1 MRYLRLFALFAVM
14 LPFASSVEPGKP
26 SRTAV
31 QTLQMRALGTKV
43 PDPEL
48 RNPDTL
54 ALKLFGAREREVLS
68 EVGQPIFADLDF
80 TDAWNKLGGQKGIFI
95 HMLARTRAIDDTVR
109 AALKEGA
116 TQVVILGAGYDSRAY
131 RMQEQMRRTTVF
143 EVDFPPTQELKKL
156 RIRESL
162 GRVPKNIVFVPID
175 FTKEDLQTVLRKAG
189 YHADRKT
196 VFVWE
201 GVSFYLSEPDV
212 SAILR
217 FVAKHSAPGSTIVFD
232 YESERAITG
241 NHDDTRLKEALTRL
255 AKWGEPHIFGLPDGK
270 TREFLED
277 RGLTVVSD
285 FGAAELTRL
294 YLTRKDGTVL
304 AEEPWHFGVCIARV
318 PE

>member
-1 MRYLRLFALFAVM
+1 MNCLRLFATFAVI
-14 LPFASSVEPGKP
+14 LPVAFPVEPGKP

-43 PDPEL
+43 ADPEL

-68 EVGQPIFADLDF
+68 EGGQAIFADLNF
-80 TDAWNKLGGQKGIFI
+80 ADAWNKLGGQKGIFA
-95 HMLARTRAIDDTVR
+95 HVLARTRAIDDTVR
-109 AALKEGA
+109 TALKEGA
-116 TQVVILGAGYDSRAY
+116 RQVVILGAGYDSRAY
-131 RMQEQMRRTTVF
+131 RMQEQMQRTTVF

-162 GRVPKNIVFVPID
+162 QQFPKNVVFVPMD

-189 YHADRKT
+189 FQRDQKT

-212 SAILR
+212 SATLR
-217 FVAKHSAPGSTIVFD
+217 FVASNSAPGSTIVFD
-232 YESERAITG
+232 YESERVVTG
-241 NHDDTRLKEALTRL
+241 NHEDARLKEAMTRL
-255 AKWGEPHIFGLPDGK
+255 AKWGEPHLFGLRDGK
-270 TREFLED
+270 TREFLKD
-277 RGLTVVSD
+277 RGLTIVSD
-285 FGAAELTRL
+285 FRASELTRL

-304 AEEPWHFGVCIARV
+304 AEEPWHYGVCVARV
-318 PE
+318 PK

>member
-1 MRYLRLFALFAVM
+1 MRYLRLFSILIVIV
-14 LPFASSVEPGKP
+14 PFAFSVEPGKP

-43 PDPEL
+43 PDAEL

-68 EVGQPIFADLDF
+68 EVGQPIFADLNF
-80 TDAWNKLGGQKGIFI
+80 TDAWNKLGGQQGIFT
-95 HMLARTRAIDDTVR
+95 HVLARTRAIDDTVL

-116 TQVVILGAGYDSRAY
+116 RQVVILGAGYDSRAY
-131 RMQEQMRRTTVF
+131 RMQERMQRTTVF

-162 GRVPKNIVFVPID
+162 QGLPKNVVFVPID

-189 YHADRKT
+189 FHADRKT

-212 SAILR
+212 TATLR
-217 FVAKHSAPGSTIVFD
+217 FVANNSAPGSIIVFD
-232 YESERAITG
+232 YESERVITG
-241 NHDDTRLKEALTRL
+241 NHNDARLKEAITRL

-270 TREFLED
+270 TREFLKD
-277 RGLTVVSD
+277 RGLTVVSVL
-285 FGAAELTRL
+285 GAAELTRL

-304 AEEPWHFGVCIARV
+304 AEEPWHFGVCVARV